1 MKLDVALIIIF
12 LLYHSSNCISM
23 QLLMK
28 IKNKL
33 DVDLIDSDVTMT
45 IDQLITN
52 KGYNLQIHYVT
63 TQDGYI
69 LKLFRILPRKSGR
82 VNKNKNIN
90 SNLNGKA
97 EKSVKKNKKV
107 FLLQHGL
114 FVKKYY

>member
-1 MKLDVALIIIF
+1 
-12 LLYHSSNCISM
+12 
-23 QLLMK
+23 MK

-69 LKLFRILPRKSGR
+69 LKLFRILPRRSGGGIK
-82 VNKNKNIN
+82 NKNKN
-90 SNLNGKA
+90 SNLDGKS
-97 EKSVKKNKKV
+97 EKSIKGNKKV
-107 FLLQHGL
+107 VLLQHGL
-114 FVKKYY
+114 FVKNINNKIK